1 MLTCSENPTL
11 RYSLCLCDQE
21 KDFRK
26 NRSDVVMKKMVELL
40 GEERGPQDIEE
51 VCFGEIKISKFV
63 QSLIPE
69 FIYISPSG
77 KSCTR
82 CGALHFCDENLTNCV
97 NNKTFLHIFSFDG
110 LWFFITPRPLN
121 WWDWLFLREWKSLKN
136 IYETK
141 TILPN
146 LSKKCMHFCDWS
158 CISDDAFNAFAAKMF
173 IHRIHFV
180 SLYMYL

>member
-110 LWFFITPRPLN
+110 LWFFITPRPPKLKRLAFPSWMEIAKEYLWN
-121 WWDWLFLREWKSLKN
+121 QDNFAEPIQEMYAFLWLL
-136 IYETK
+136 
-141 TILPN
+141 
-146 LSKKCMHFCDWS
+146 
-158 CISDDAFNAFAAKMF
+158 
-173 IHRIHFV
+173 
-180 SLYMYL
+180 LYFWRCL

>member
-51 VCFGEIKISKFV
+51 VCFGEIKIS
-63 QSLIPE
+63 SPLYLNL
-69 FIYISPSG
+69 FIYRPVANL
-77 KSCTR
+77 
-82 CGALHFCDENLTNCV
+82 ALLYENLTNCV

-110 LWFFITPRPLN
+110 LWFFITPRPPKLVR
-121 WWDWLFLREWKSLKN
+121 L
-136 IYETK
+136 
-141 TILPN
+141 
-146 LSKKCMHFCDWS
+146 
-158 CISDDAFNAFAAKMF
+158 AFP
-173 IHRIHFV
+173 
-180 SLYMYL
+180 S

>member
-26 NRSDVVMKKMVELL
+26 NRSDVVMNKMVELL

-69 FIYISPSG
+69 FIHISPSG
-77 KSCTR
+77 KSCT
-82 CGALHFCDENLTNCV
+82 FV
-97 NNKTFLHIFSFDG
+97 MK
-110 LWFFITPRPLN
+110 
-121 WWDWLFLREWKSLKN
+121 
-136 IYETK
+136 
-141 TILPN
+141 
-146 LSKKCMHFCDWS
+146 
-158 CISDDAFNAFAAKMF
+158 ISPIA
-173 IHRIHFV
+173 
-180 SLYMYL
+180 

>member
-77 KSCTR
+77 KSCT
-82 CGALHFCDENLTNCV
+82 LTNCV

-110 LWFFITPRPLN
+110 LWFFITPRPPKLVR
-121 WWDWLFLREWKSLKN
+121 L
-136 IYETK
+136 
-141 TILPN
+141 
-146 LSKKCMHFCDWS
+146 
-158 CISDDAFNAFAAKMF
+158 AFP
-173 IHRIHFV
+173 
-180 SLYMYL
+180 S

>member
-63 QSLIPE
+63 QSLIPV

-77 KSCTR
+77 KSCTFVMKISPIAWIIKR
-82 CGALHFCDENLTNCV
+82 SYIYFHLMVFG
-97 NNKTFLHIFSFDG
+97 
-110 LWFFITPRPLN
+110 FFITPRPPKLVRLAFPSWMEIAKEYLWN
-121 WWDWLFLREWKSLKN
+121 QDNFTEPIQEMYAFLWL
-136 IYETK
+136 
-141 TILPN
+141 
-146 LSKKCMHFCDWS
+146 
-158 CISDDAFNAFAAKMF
+158 
-173 IHRIHFV
+173 V
-180 SLYMYL
+180 LYFWRCL